1 MIELHRLETYLAD
14 LLDVSAFDDYCVNGI
29 QIEGCQEI
37 RKVVTGVS
45 ASASIFRTAL
55 ERGVEAII
63 LHHGLFWKNSPHPMA
78 LTGILRNRVK
88 LLMNADISL
97 LGYHL
102 PLDAHPTLGNNAVIG
117 KSLGLTDITFVSV
130 QGVDH
135 PIAALGKLPVP
146 VSFSE
151 FKAKADEIMEAKG
164 LGLDFSNKLIEK
176 VFILSGSGGGYYSN
190 AAEAGAD
197 LMITGELREES
208 VRAAE
213 ELGLSVY
220 AAGHYN
226 SEKWGIRAL
235 GEHLHEKFNLDVEFV
250 DVPNP
255 V

>member
-1 MIELHRLETYLAD
+1 MIELHQLETYIAD
-14 LLDVSAFDDYCVNGI
+14 LLDVSAFDDYCVNGV
-29 QIEGCQEI
+29 QIEGCREI
-37 RKVVTGVS
+37 MKIATGVS
-45 ASASIFRTAL
+45 ASARIFQTAL
-55 ERGVEAII
+55 ELGVEAII

-102 PLDAHPTLGNNAVIG
+102 PLDAHPTLGNNAVIS
-117 KSLGLTDITFVSV
+117 KSLGLTDITFVPV
-130 QGVDH
+130 KGMDR
-135 PIAALGKLPVP
+135 PIAALGKLPEP
-146 VSFSE
+146 VQFTE
-151 FKAKADEIMEAKG
+151 FKVKADELMEAKG
-164 LGLDFSNKLIEK
+164 LGFSFSNKLIER
-176 VFILSGSGGGYYSN
+176 VFILSGGGGGYFSD
-190 AAEAGAD
+190 AAENDAD

-235 GEHLHEKFNLDVEFV
+235 GEHLHEKFDIEVEFI
-250 DVPNP
+250 DIPNP